1 MIKRF
6 KDIEGRYIEKII
18 GQDRLAF
25 ARSDTTDFYDL
36 IEWAERGGYQGS
48 IIMFFDFESGNV
60 YKPFEKKRNVV
71 YSSPVYVAGFYYF
84 LQGDYDEKK
93 IVLYRYIPEKTLEKV
108 TELNAEEVNL
118 YNLQIVG
125 DPVHIISQ
133 EDTFECYY
141 PEKISFPIEPNEHAI
156 FMEDGKI
163 YFEAWIE
170 EGWDEENGCAT
181 DDYKYYDK
189 VIIKDYK
196 GNTLSEEMGAIYQAA
211 DGTWWI
217 A

>member
-1 MIKRF
+1 MTIKDDNIAKR
-6 KDIEGRYIEKII
+6 KVGYTITSITGRIRY
-18 GQDRLAF
+18 
-25 ARSDTTDFYDL
+25 
-36 IEWAERGGYQGS
+36 
-48 IIMFFDFESGNV
+48 
-60 YKPFEKKRNVV
+60 
-71 YSSPVYVAGFYYF
+71 
-84 LQGDYDEKK
+84 YDEKK
-93 IVLYRYIPEKTLEKV
+93 IALYRYIPEKVLEKV
-108 TELNAEEVNL
+108 TELNAEKVNL

-133 EDTFECYY
+133 ENAFECYY
-141 PEKISFPIEPNEHAI
+141 PEKISFPTEPNEHAI

-170 EGWDEENGCAT
+170 EGWDEGKGCAT

-189 VIIKDYK
+189 IIIKDYK
-196 GNTLSEEMGAIYQAA
+196 GNTLSEEVGAIYQAA